1 MLGLVGLKQAV
12 VAVVVMVVMV
22 ETVVVVATEL
32 FQNVFKP
39 TERSSQYKV
48 LYRSTN

>member
-1 MLGLVGLKQAV
+1 MEA
-12 VAVVVMVVMV
+12 VAVVVVV

-32 FQNVFKP
+32 FRNVFKP
-39 TERSSQYKV
+39 SKRSFQYKV

>member
-1 MLGLVGLKQAV
+1 VET
-12 VAVVVMVVMV
+12 VVV
-22 ETVVVVATEL
+22 VVVVATEL
-32 FQNVFKP
+32 FRNVFKP

>member
-1 MLGLVGLKQAV
+1 VAV
-12 VAVVVMVVMV
+12 AVAVVVEVV
-22 ETVVVVATEL
+22 ETEVVVATEL

>member
-1 MLGLVGLKQAV
+1 MEAV
-12 VAVVVMVVMV
+12 AVAVVVVV
-22 ETVVVVATEL
+22 ETVVVATEL